1 MMKSPELTLP
11 QADYLERKNV
21 SIWGLL
27 RLCLKTQPWT
37 LLVVISALL
46 GLSLVNAA
54 LVFVV
59 GPLIKVI
66 VSTEQSKFGLAE
78 FVDERFLEVLPKTLL
93 DVSVSFDRLIIVV
106 PLTVV
111 VVAVV
116 RSLMLYLYQV
126 NHQKIALSFGAQVRE
141 VLWRK
146 IMGLSYRKLSRL
158 HGAELMSLMMNDVQ
172 VLQTRFGEMWMNLI
186 RDLLMVLSAL
196 GALCFISVN
205 GAIIFSLSLPILF
218 WFLGRAGSGISN
230 YAEEWQRLIARMALN
245 ISQIRQRLEFI
256 VAQLGQR
263 FEMERFDKLNKRI
276 WAVTVR
282 SLRVRTTVAP
292 FVEWIGFLI
301 FAATL
306 KFIHVK
312 YGGSVVGDSQKIIQL
327 LAAVGLSVRPL
338 RSLGEQWV
346 RLGEAQGAS
355 QSIIEML
362 RSEQDE
368 AKSQTAV
375 AQEASPIEFPLVIE
389 NAKFSWSS
397 AHQLSLSQAKFESG
411 SVHLLRGVSGAGK
424 STFLR
429 GLGGLLN
436 PDQWQGSAKWQ
447 ELANVTSYCAQ
458 SPMVFKGSMRENL
471 AYGNSKFEQKLCDEV
486 LEALQLKD
494 LIEGR
499 SGGLDSILDPN
510 QLSVSGGQLIR
521 INLARSLLKPAQ
533 LYLLDEVLAAVES
546 HLVMDILNF
555 IRANVRQ
562 SGAIAIISM
571 HEVPESFAF
580 DSEIFVQ
587 ANGQA
592 AQELG
597 DLN

>member
-1 MMKSPELTLP
+1 MVKSSELALP
-11 QADYLERKNV
+11 QADNVERKNV
-21 SIWGLL
+21 SIWSLL
-27 RLCLKTQPWT
+27 RLCLKTQPRT

-59 GPLIKVI
+59 GPLVKVI
-66 VSTEQSKFGLAE
+66 VATEQSRFGLAE
-78 FVDERFLEVLPKTLL
+78 FVDERILGILPKALL
-93 DVSVSFDRLIIVV
+93 DVSVSFERLIIVV

-126 NHQKIALSFGAQVRE
+126 NHQKIALSFGTQVRE

-158 HGAELMSLMMNDVQ
+158 HGPELMSLMMNDVQ

-196 GALCFISVN
+196 GALCLISVN
-205 GAIIFSLSLPILF
+205 GAMIFSLTLPILF

-256 VAQLGQR
+256 VAQLGQH
-263 FEMERFDKLNKRI
+263 FEMQRFDKLNQQI

-282 SLRVRTTVAP
+282 SLRMRTTVAP

-301 FAATL
+301 FAVTL
-306 KFIHVK
+306 KLIHLK
-312 YGGSVVGDSQKIIQL
+312 YGGAIVGDSQKIIQL

-355 QSIIEML
+355 RSIIEML
-362 RSEQDE
+362 SSEQDG
-368 AKSQTAV
+368 AKGQTEL
-375 AQEASPIEFPLVIE
+375 AQKPSPMEFPLVVE
-389 NAKFSWSS
+389 NAKFSWSA
-397 AHQLSLSQAKFESG
+397 AHQLSLGQAVFESG

-424 STFLR
+424 STLLR

-436 PDQWQGSAKWQ
+436 PDQWQCSGKWQ

-471 AYGNSKFEQKLCDEV
+471 AYGNSKFKQKLCNEV
-486 LEALQLKD
+486 LEALRLND
-494 LIEGR
+494 LVDGR

-510 QLSVSGGQLIR
+510 QLSVSGGQLAR

-546 HLVMDILNF
+546 HLVMEILNF
-555 IRANVRQ
+555 IRAHVRQ
-562 SGAIAIISM
+562 MGAMAIISM
-571 HEVPESFAF
+571 HEVPELFDF

-592 AQELG
+592 VQKLRVWK
-597 DLN
+597 